1 MSRLPGYKVRRLAA
15 LLEESFPQRN
25 GLKITWRPEQIYPAQ
40 GRWRSDVRMDVW
52 RWEAFGV
59 HIRSDGTETTMMS
72 VGSYATITE
81 LIKFKA
87 LELHGDEVYGA
98 SKEVGHE

>member
-1 MSRLPGYKVRRLAA
+1 
-15 LLEESFPQRN
+15 
-25 GLKITWRPEQIYPAQ
+25 
-40 GRWRSDVRMDVW
+40 
-52 RWEAFGV
+52 
-59 HIRSDGTETTMMS
+59 MMS